1 MTPPAGNG
9 KAGRGLDSIVIKGA
23 REHNL
28 KNVDLVLPRN
38 RLIVITGLSGSGKSS
53 LAFDTIYAEGQRRYV
68 ESLSSYARQFLGQME
83 KPDVDYIEGLS
94 PAISID
100 QKSTSRNPRS
110 TVGTVT
116 EIYDY
121 LRLLF
126 ARIGIPH
133 CYNCGREIS
142 SQSSEQIVDAIMELP
157 EGSRIQ
163 MLSPLVRGRKGE
175 YTKLFEEIAKEGFA
189 RVRVDGETKELRE
202 KIVLDKKRKHT
213 IEVIVDRL
221 VMKPDVRK
229 RLTDSVETT
238 LRLSTGIVTALVEDP
253 NTKATRELTFSE
265 AFACVSCGLSFEE
278 LAPRL
283 FSFNSPY
290 GACSGC
296 SGLGEKIEIDPWK
309 VIPDRSKSI
318 DDGAIVPWSKSL
330 GSGRFPSMNPYY
342 LQQLER
348 VLRKFRVKTSTPI
361 EKMSDDVLDVILY
374 GTENEQ
380 NFAYESRAGK
390 VWEYRST
397 FEGVVNNLQRRY
409 SETSS
414 DYVKE
419 DIEKYMSAST
429 CPQCKGAR
437 LKPEALA
444 VTIADKSI
452 DNLTRM
458 SIEQCERFFADLRP
472 NEREEQIAH
481 QVLKEIRARLGF
493 LTNVGLNYLTLA
505 RSATTLSGG
514 ESQRIRLATQIG
526 SSLVG
531 VLYILDEPS
540 IGLHQ
545 RDNDR
550 LLATLRTLRDL
561 GNTLIVVEHDED
573 TIRTADVIVDIGPG
587 AGAEGGHVLTV
598 GSLDRVIAR
607 DDSET
612 GAYISGR
619 KFIPIPKGRR
629 EARGWLKV
637 KNAKANNLRG
647 VDVDFPIGVFACVT
661 GVSGSGKSTLVNQVL
676 VRALNQHLHGQPAAG
691 TYGSVKGVDQ
701 LDKMVVIDQSP
712 IGRTPR
718 SNPATYTG
726 SFDLIRELFSMV
738 PEAKMRGY
746 TQGRFSFNVK
756 GGRCESCQGDGII
769 KIEMHFLP
777 DVYVPCE
784 VCKGKRYN
792 AQTLEVKYKGKTIS
806 DVLEMRVDE
815 ASAFF
820 SAIPRIHNKLKTIC
834 DVGLGYIK
842 MGQPATTLSGGEAQR
857 VKLATEL
864 SRRSTGRTF
873 YVLDEPTTGLHFA
886 DIHKLLEVLQRL
898 VHTGNTVLV
907 IEHNLDVIKTADY
920 LIDLGP
926 EGGDRGGTVVGVGTP
941 EEVAQ
946 DERSYTGQ
954 YLVPV
959 LQDERVVGHRHADA
973 DSVDALERE
982 NMRVLDDLAQGERIP
997 VEA

>member
-1 MTPPAGNG
+1 MAT
-9 KAGRGLDSIVIKGA
+9 GLDHIVIKGA

-28 KNVDLVLPRN
+28 KNIDLTLPRN
-38 RLIVITGLSGSGKSS
+38 QLIVVTGLSGSGKSS

-116 EIYDY
+116 EVYDY
-121 LRLLF
+121 LRLLY
-126 ARIGIPH
+126 ARIGTPH

-142 SQSSEQIVDAIMELP
+142 SQSSEQIVDAIMALP
-157 EGSRIQ
+157 EGTKIQ
-163 MLSPLVRGRKGE
+163 LLAPLVRGRKGE
-175 YTKLFEEIAKEGFA
+175 YAKLFEEVAKEGFA
-189 RVRVDGETKELRE
+189 RVRVDGEVKELRE
-202 KIVLDKKRKHT
+202 KIALDKKRKHT
-213 IEVIVDRL
+213 IEVVVDRL
-221 VMKPDVRK
+221 VMKPEIRK

-238 LRLSTGIVTALVEDP
+238 LRLSTGIVTVLADP
-253 NTKATRELTFSE
+253 SSGSGRELTFSE
-265 AFACVSCGLSFEE
+265 AFACVHCGISYEE

-290 GACSGC
+290 GACPAC
-296 SGLGEKIEIDPWK
+296 TGLGEKIEIDPWK

-318 DDGAIVPWSKSL
+318 ADGAIVPWSKSL
-330 GSGRFPSMNPYY
+330 GGGRFPSMNPYY

-348 VLRKFRVKTSTPI
+348 VLRKHRVKMTTPI
-361 EKMSDDVLDVILY
+361 DQLSDNVLDVILY
-374 GTENEQ
+374 GTEKEED
-380 NFAYESRAGK
+380 FAFTSRSGK
-390 VWEYRST
+390 TWEYRAS
-397 FEGVVNNLQRRY
+397 FEGVINNLQRRY
-409 SETSS
+409 TDTSS

-419 DIEKYMSAST
+419 DIEKYMSASI
-429 CPQCKGAR
+429 CPTCKGAR

-444 VTIADKSI
+444 VTIGDQNI
-452 DNLTRM
+452 DTVTRM
-458 SIEQCERFFADLRP
+458 SIENAEAFFRKLTLTPRQ
-472 NEREEQIAH
+472 EQIAH
-481 QVLKEIRARLGF
+481 QIVKEIRARLGF

-526 SSLVG
+526 SALVG

-550 LLATLRTLRDL
+550 LLATLKTLRDL
-561 GNTLIVVEHDED
+561 GNTLIIIEHDED
-573 TIRTADVIVDIGPG
+573 TMRTADVIVDIGPG
-587 AGAEGGHVLTV
+587 AGAEGGEILTV
-598 GSLDRVIAR
+598 GKLDDVVANPI
-607 DDSET
+607 SET
-612 GAYISGR
+612 GAYLSGR
-619 KFIPIPKGRR
+619 KFIPIPKLRR
-629 EARGWLKV
+629 EPRGWLDVRK
-637 KNAKANNLRG
+637 ATANNING
-647 VDVDFPIGVFACVT
+647 VDVRFPIGVFAAVT

-676 VRALNQHLHGQPAAG
+676 VRALNQHLHDQPAGG
-691 TYGSVKGVDQ
+691 TYGTVKGAAQ
-701 LDKMVVIDQSP
+701 LDKLVVIDQSP

-726 SFDLIRELFSMV
+726 AFDIIRELFSMV

-746 TQGRFSFNVK
+746 TPGRFSFNVK
-756 GGRCESCQGDGII
+756 GGRCEACEGDGII

-792 AQTLEVKYKGKTIS
+792 AQTLEVKYKGKTIA

-815 ASAFF
+815 ATELF
-820 SAIPRIHNKLKTIC
+820 STIPRIHNKLKTIC
-834 DVGLGYIK
+834 EVGLGYIK

-886 DIHKLLEVLQRL
+886 DIHKLLEVLQKL
-898 VHTGNTVLV
+898 VQTGNTVLV

-926 EGGDRGGTVVGVGTP
+926 EGGDRGGTVVGTGTP
-941 EEVAQ
+941 EELAANPA
-946 DERSYTGQ
+946 SYTGA

-959 LQDERVVGHRHADA
+959 LEDQRAVGHHRPDQVALER
-973 DSVDALERE
+973 LERE
-982 NMRVLDDLAQGERIP
+982 NMSALDDLAKGDRVA